1 MLNYLLIPLFF
12 IEIEILVILI
22 NQLVI
27 VMLNYPVM
35 VVVAALLV
43 AYFFDYEALIRI
55 TTYEASAFFMKLVNL
70 QKLFFLMSS
79 E

>member
-1 MLNYLLIPLFF
+1 MLNYLLIPFFF

-35 VVVAALLV
+35 VVVALLV

>member
-1 MLNYLLIPLFF
+1 MLNYLLIPFFF

-35 VVVAALLV
+35 VVAALLV

>member
-35 VVVAALLV
+35 VVVALLV